1 MKGNKVKEL
10 SRQEE
15 FVLLAIWRLEGNAYG
30 VTIRRY
36 LTKITGKEWTLGAV
50 YVPLYRL
57 TDKGF
62 VRSFLSDPIEE
73 RGGRSKR
80 LYSATDDG
88 MNALRQTK
96 RMHDRIWETVPDFIP
111 GN

>member
-1 MKGNKVKEL
+1 MKGL

-15 FVLLAIWRLEGNAYG
+15 FVLLAIWRLNDNAYG

-57 TDKGF
+57 SDKGY
-62 VRSFLSDPIEE
+62 VRSYLSDPTDE

-80 LYSATDDG
+80 MYTTTPEG
-88 MNALRQTK
+88 MDALNRTK
-96 RMHDRIWETVPDFIP
+96 SLLDKIWEAVPDTIT
-111 GN
+111 GR